1 MLTCAVRVPVAEGV
15 NLMLIVQVPPLAS
28 VPPQV
33 PRPPNAKL
41 LAFVPLIE
49 KLLNVIAEPVLFVSV
64 ENSTAL
70 VVPTV

>member
-1 MLTCAVRVPVAEGV
+1 M
-15 NLMLIVQVPPLAS
+15 AS

>member
-1 MLTCAVRVPVAEGV
+1 MLLPLEVSDPPIITMPSH
-15 NLMLIVQVPPLAS
+15 MLL
-28 VPPQV
+28 
-33 PRPPNAKL
+33 
-41 LAFVPLIE
+41 PLIE